1 MAETADTAPE
11 HAKRRIAAY
20 KGYKDGLVEF
30 YGNQVEVMTGYT
42 KEELSQEKWTNL
54 IFEEDRP
61 KAKDAFV
68 KALKSDK
75 VYNREYRI
83 KKKNG
88 NLAWIQEW
96 SEILL
101 DDTGDIDCVVGAL
114 IDITEDKK
122 IEEARLRAERLTG
135 KYLIFSL
142 AGEEYGFNIFDVREI
157 IGAVPITPLPEAAS
171 YLKGVIDLRGKII
184 PIMDLRLRLGL
195 ERAELSKHA
204 CIIVVEIPSPGGKVL
219 LGVLTDSVTGVLF
232 IQGTEIDKAPAAF
245 RQYQLDYITG
255 MAKTERGVVV
265 LINMGRMFSEEEV
278 AGLTK
283 SAG

>member
-1 MAETADTAPE
+1 M
-11 HAKRRIAAY
+11 
-20 KGYKDGLVEF
+20 
-30 YGNQVEVMTGYT
+30 
-42 KEELSQEKWTNL
+42 
-54 IFEEDRP
+54 
-61 KAKDAFV
+61 
-68 KALKSDK
+68 
-75 VYNREYRI
+75 
-83 KKKNG
+83 
-88 NLAWIQEW
+88 
-96 SEILL
+96 
-101 DDTGDIDCVVGAL
+101 
-114 IDITEDKK
+114 TEDKK